1 MLHRNRGGPVRITGN
16 IYPRIIDTSETYPK
30 IDPIE
35 VAKALGASRIVYVG
49 NSKDLLD
56 LYGKTRKM
64 IDQVATSCD
73 DYEDEPHDDPLQDD

>member
-1 MLHRNRGGPVRITGN
+1 MLHRNRGGPIRDTSRIVPRIT
-16 IYPRIIDTSETYPK
+16 DTSGTISK

-64 IDQVATSCD
+64 LDQVAASCD